1 MEKILGFLE
10 EKIMP
15 FANKLGQQRHLL
27 AIRDGFLSMIA
38 LTMVASIATLVNNI
52 PIDAVKKFL
61 TETNIGQQVYTLCQN
76 ISWGAFSFMS
86 IFACLAIAQALWR
99 SYGKNGYEAGLV
111 ATAVFLGISKQTV
124 SFTPEGAS
132 ETILVKGGLAA
143 SNFGAT
149 ALFTAIIV
157 ALLTVELLRYL
168 SNVKWLKI
176 KLPDMVP
183 PAVSR
188 SFETMLPG
196 ILTIILSI
204 LAALILRNVTGEYLS
219 DLIVRLIQTP
229 IQSISD
235 SLGSAIFI
243 PLIICLLWSLGIH
256 GTNVT
261 DGIFVPVLTSLA
273 AVNMQLAA
281 EGATEGFHIVNLP
294 FFYSFV
300 WLGGAGTTL
309 SLVIAMIIASKK
321 SRKRYGAIT
330 SLSIAPGIFN
340 INEPVIFGVPIVLN
354 PILMIPFIFI
364 PIVLSVISYLAISI
378 GLVSPVI
385 VQSVPWTTPPI
396 LSGFLA
402 TGDLSGALLSGFNL
416 ILAVILYIPFV
427 IASIKIEEK
436 KIEKELTN

>member
-1 MEKILGFLE
+1 MEKILEFLE

-15 FANKLGQQRHLL
+15 VANKLGQQRHLL

-38 LTMVASIATLVNNI
+38 LTMVASIATLINNI

-61 TETNIGQQVYTLCQN
+61 TETSFGQQVYTLCQN

-86 IFACLAIAQALWR
+86 IFACFAIAQALWR
-99 SYGKNGYEAGLV
+99 SYGKKGNEAGLI
-111 ATAVFLGISKQTV
+111 ATAVFLAISKQTV
-124 SFTPEGAS
+124 AFKPQGAT
-132 ETILVKGGLAA
+132 EATLVKGGLAA

-149 ALFTAIIV
+149 ALFTGILV

-168 SNVKWLKI
+168 SNVQWLKI

-183 PAVSR
+183 PAVAR

-196 ILTIILSI
+196 ILTIIVSV

-229 IQSISD
+229 IQSVSD
-235 SLGSAIFI
+235 SLASAIFI
-243 PLIICLLWSLGIH
+243 PLIICVLWSFGLH

-273 AVNMQLAA
+273 AVNMELSAK
-281 EGATEGFHIVNLP
+281 GATEGFHIVNLP

-300 WLGGAGTTL
+300 WLGGAGATIA
-309 SLVIAMIIASKK
+309 LVIAMIIAGKK
-321 SRKRYGAIT
+321 SRERYGAIT
-330 SLSIAPGIFN
+330 SLSLAPGIFN

-364 PIVLSVISYLAISI
+364 PIVLSVVAYTAINI

-385 VQSVPWTTPPI
+385 VQSIPWTTPPV

-416 ILAVILYIPFV
+416 ILAIVLYMPFV

-436 KIEKELTN
+436 KMEKEL